1 MSAQATTKL
10 QVNYKLADGTLINVY
25 ADHQA
30 DLQDQLAGLVANAQA
45 IADTAR
51 ALTTGGAVATVTSI
65 LGAKPVDSA
74 VVNTTVIPEG
84 SCRHGVLV
92 WRESKPGAPK
102 AWKGWFCP
110 APKGTPDQCAPK
122 FLKG

>member
-10 QVNYKLADGTLINVY
+10 QVNYKLANGTLLNVY
-25 ADHQA
+25 ANDPM
-30 DLQDQLAGLVANAQA
+30 DLQIQLNGLQQAAGLITEVGNA
-45 IADTAR
+45 IG
-51 ALTTGGAVATVTSI
+51 LSNAVATVTSI
-65 LGAKPVDSA
+65 LGATPVATSAPAA
-74 VVNTTVIPEG
+74 VVAEG
-84 SCRHGVLV
+84 HCKHGALV

>member
-25 ADHQA
+25 ADDPA
-30 DLQDQLAGLVANAQA
+30 DLEIQLGALVRNAQA

-51 ALTTGGAVATVTSI
+51 ALTGNTAMATVTSI
-65 LGAKPVDSA
+65 LGAKPIDSA
-74 VVNTTVIPEG
+74 VVNSAAIPEG

-102 AWKGWFCP
+102 AGI
-110 APKGTPDQCAPK
+110 ARE
-122 FLKG
+122 LKIEIFR